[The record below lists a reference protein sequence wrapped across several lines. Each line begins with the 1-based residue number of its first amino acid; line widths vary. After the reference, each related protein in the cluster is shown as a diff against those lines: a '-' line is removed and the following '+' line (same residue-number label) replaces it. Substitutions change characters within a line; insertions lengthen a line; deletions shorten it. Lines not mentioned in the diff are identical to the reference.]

1 MKIQSVENVLRRLIG
16 KGRGL
21 MTMALAFMFTVA
33 LPALAQAQTSISD
46 IGDSAKTELD
56 KVVPVLVP
64 VGGAIILIA
73 AGIATVLVVLRLT
86 KKA

>member
-1 MKIQSVENVLRRLIG
+1 MKIQSVTNGAKKIWG

-21 MTMALAFMFTVA
+21 LTMALAFMFTVA
-33 LPALAQAQTSISD
+33 LPALAQAQTDIGD

-56 KVVPVLVP
+56 KIIPVLVP